1 MKNIDEIKR
10 KLEELKPLLKKRFK
24 VKRIGV
30 FGSFTRGEQ
39 KEESDLDVLVEF
51 YEPVSLLGLV
61 RLENYLTDIL
71 GVKVDVVPKK
81 DVRAELRK
89 RILKETVYL

>member
-10 KLEELKPLLKKRFK
+10 KIEELKPLLKKRFK
-24 VKRIGV
+24 VRRIGV
-30 FGSFTRGEQ
+30 FGSYTRGEQ

-89 RILKETVYL
+89 RISKETVYL

>member
-10 KLEELKPLLKKRFK
+10 KIEELKPLLKKRFK

-30 FGSFTRGEQ
+30 FGSYTRGEQ

-89 RILKETVYL
+89 RISKETVYL

>member
-1 MKNIDEIKR
+1 MKNIDEIKS

>member
-10 KLEELKPLLKKRFK
+10 KIEELKPLLKKRFK

-30 FGSFTRGEQ
+30 FGSYTRGEQ